1 MGCGVPQQWSPTQ
14 RGVTPQCCTKLN
26 SHATPLTHFLTT
38 THTHRVPQV
47 IGVRLVLKE
56 AAFVGD
62 PEGLAVAAAINAHLP
77 PDICVF
83 SVQRTNKGFDT
94 RRWCNKRSYEYY
106 LPASVL
112 QLETPD
118 GSSQG
123 DREVLA
129 LFRNALGQYV
139 GNMPFHNF
147 AGNRKQYVQQRKKG
161 ELCLRGGP
169 GEEQACAE
177 HCCAYSCCGSM
188 GRSCHLGTSRLLP
201 LLVAAGCAVKG
212 VVACSQT
219 QGPAA
224 AISSVVGGVATCR
237 GGDLSLH
244 PYAGNKAP
252 YSSNKQNMYRGSLCR
267 CSPCEPFCVGCGVLL
282 VAACRSEV
290 GRQAGCTSSQRG
302 QQQQQRR

>member
-1 MGCGVPQQWSPTQ
+1 MCEACAVSCGCGMLQQWSPTQ
-14 RGVTPQCCTKLN
+14 QGVTPSSVCITLN
-26 SHATPLTHFLTT
+26 PHDDTPLTHSLTNHH
-38 THTHRVPQV
+38 THTHGVTQV

-112 QLETPD
+112 RLETPD
-118 GSSQG
+118 GSSQA

-161 ELCLRGGP
+161 GLCLWGGP
-169 GEEQACAE
+169 RGRAGV
-177 HCCAYSCCGSM
+177 CGAPQCLQLLWRQ
-188 GRSCHLGTSRLLP
+188 GQELAPGTSRLLP
-201 LLVAAGCAVKG
+201 SWLAACCAVKA

-219 QGPAA
+219 RGPAA
-224 AISSVVGGVATCR
+224 ATSSVVGRAPTGR

-252 YSSNKQNMYRGSLCR
+252 YSSNR
-267 CSPCEPFCVGCGVLL
+267 
-282 VAACRSEV
+282 
-290 GRQAGCTSSQRG
+290 
-302 QQQQQRR
+302 